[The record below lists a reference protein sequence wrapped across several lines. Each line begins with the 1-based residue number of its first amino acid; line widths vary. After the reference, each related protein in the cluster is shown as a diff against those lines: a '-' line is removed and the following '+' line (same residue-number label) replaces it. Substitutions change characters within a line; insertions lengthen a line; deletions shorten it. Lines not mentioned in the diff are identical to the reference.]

1 MENKKISR
9 RKFLPILG
17 GTAFLPFLGFGKS
30 NQVEKKGG
38 NLKTLLRADG
48 TSVQVDE
55 SVLKN
60 AKIVKKGVSN
70 QSLLEWLNPASKK

>member
-1 MENKKISR
+1 MEKNKLSR
-9 RKFLPILG
+9 RKFLPLLG
-17 GTAFLPFLGFGKS
+17 GASLLPFFGFSKS
-30 NQVEKKGG
+30 KNNAKNN

-60 AKIVKKGVSN
+60 AKVVKKNISN
-70 QSLLEWLNPASKK
+70 NSLLSWLKSKAKI